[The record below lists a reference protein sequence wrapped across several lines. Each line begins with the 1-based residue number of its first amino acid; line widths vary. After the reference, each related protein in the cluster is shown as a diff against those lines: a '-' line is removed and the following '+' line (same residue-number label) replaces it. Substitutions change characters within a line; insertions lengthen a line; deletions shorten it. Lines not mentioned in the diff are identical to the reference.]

1 MNRVNADRHST
12 SSSRRSSLGLVA
24 RVLVFAGVF
33 HFLVLPQIG
42 GTRRAAGLIASLNPL
57 FVAAAVSLEA
67 LALVAYAQLSRA
79 LLPARQRPGLW
90 RMVRVVL
97 SSLAVSHVVP
107 GGAAAGGVL
116 QYRLLTQAGA
126 EPARASFVMAIQSLG
141 SALVLNAIL
150 WVGLIASLPTT
161 GFQPLYAAAAGV
173 GVVLLA
179 AAAGAALALTRG
191 RTRVLT
197 VIGKLADRIRWID
210 GAKVTTAFQRVA
222 DQLVVLG
229 RDPRLGLTASGWAA
243 ANWLLD
249 AAVLWLFLA
258 AFGHHSSIAGLLV
271 AYGLANVLAAI
282 PLSPGGLGV
291 VETTLIVTL
300 VGFGTPRA
308 IASLGVA
315 SYRIIQFWLPIP
327 AGAVAWASLRGGR
340 RRDALAVMAA
350 ESRAT
355 EPAGAGSA

>member
-1 MNRVNADRHST
+1 MKRTKADNHPN
-12 SSSRRSSLGLVA
+12 SSLRRWSLGLVA
-24 RVLVFAGVF
+24 RVLVFAAVL
-33 HFLVLPQIG
+33 HVLVLPQIG
-42 GTRRAAGLIASLNPL
+42 GTRRAVGLIVSLDPL
-57 FVAAAVSLEA
+57 FVAAAVSLEG

-79 LLPARQRPGLW
+79 LLPASQRPVLW
-90 RMVRVVL
+90 RMFRVVL

-126 EPARASFVMAIQSLG
+126 DSSRASFVMAIQSLG

-150 WVGLIASLPTT
+150 WVGLIASIPTT
-161 GFQPLYAAAAGV
+161 GFQPLYAVAAGV

-179 AAAGAALALTRG
+179 AAAGAVLALTRG
-191 RTRVLT
+191 RTRVLRA
-197 VIGKLADRIRWID
+197 IGKLADRTPRID
-210 GAKVTTAFQRVA
+210 AATVTAAFRRVA
-222 DQLVVLG
+222 DQLVMLG
-229 RDPRLGLTASGWAA
+229 RDPRLGLAAGGWAA

-258 AFGHHSSIAGLLV
+258 AFGHRSSIAGLLV

-308 IASLGVA
+308 VASLSVA
-315 SYRIIQFWLPIP
+315 SYRLIQFWLPIP
-327 AGAVAWASLRGGR
+327 AGAVAWVSLRGGR
-340 RRDALAVMAA
+340 RRDALATMAA
-350 ESRAT
+350 ESRSPD
-355 EPAGAGSA
+355 PAGAGI